1 MVHLQLSALA
11 DFVKAAIYIDKS
23 VINAELIH
31 RGWSLSVSM
40 TAEVGL
46 EPASLH
52 FTAWQVGPLTWESM
66 GTKMADIFVQTRNK
80 NTLHNVA
87 VDVADFCV

>member
-31 RGWSLSVSM
+31 RG
-40 TAEVGL
+40 
-46 EPASLH
+46 
-52 FTAWQVGPLTWESM
+52 
-66 GTKMADIFVQTRNK
+66 
-80 NTLHNVA
+80 
-87 VDVADFCV
+87 